1 MTTLSTVQSSNS
13 KMFQLEL
20 LWWTMTLLVALL
32 VLLPISL
39 KLPHYPFWTINIL
52 YIATFITTTRYIF
65 LLSSTFLARR
75 LLWKLAIIFLS
86 IPFVFYL
93 IQELNGFQTY
103 LDEQGVEAVVGTL
116 PFQDQ
121 QAMYHYVRNEMLLFG
136 TGAIVGSVIFPFRL
150 IIAIWRVRNRKE
162 QV

>member
-1 MTTLSTVQSSNS
+1 MAATTVHASHS
-13 KMFQLEL
+13 KMLQLEL
-20 LWWTMTLLVALL
+20 MWWITTLLVALL
-32 VLLPISL
+32 VLLPIAL
-39 KLPHYPFWTINIL
+39 KLPDYPFWTINFL

-103 LDEQGVEAVVGTL
+103 LDEQGVEAVVGAL

-121 QAMYHYVRNEMLLFG
+121 QAMYHYIRNEVLLFG
-136 TGAIVGSVIFPFRL
+136 TGAIIGSIVFPFRL
-150 IIAIWRVRNRKE
+150 IIAIWRVRNRKA

>member
-1 MTTLSTVQSSNS
+1 MTATTVHTSNS
-13 KMFQLEL
+13 KMLQLEL
-20 LWWTMTLLVALL
+20 MWWIMTSLVALL
-32 VLLPISL
+32 VLLPIAL
-39 KLPHYPFWTINIL
+39 KLPDYPFWTINIL
-52 YIATFITTTRYIF
+52 FIATFITTTRYIF
-65 LLSSTFLARR
+65 LLASTFLARR
-75 LLWKLAIIFLS
+75 LWWKLAIIFLF

-103 LDEQGVEAVVGTL
+103 LDEEGVEAVVGAL

-136 TGAIVGSVIFPFRL
+136 TGAIVGSIVFPFRL

>member
-1 MTTLSTVQSSNS
+1 MTTTANSSNS
-13 KMFQLEL
+13 KMLQLEL
-20 LWWTMTLLVALL
+20 LWWLTTLLIALL
-32 VLLPISL
+32 VLLPVAL
-39 KLPHYPFWTINIL
+39 KLPNYPFWTINLL

-75 LLWKLAIIFLS
+75 LWWKLAIIFLS

-103 LDEQGVEAVVGTL
+103 LDEQGVEAVVGVL
-116 PFQDQ
+116 PFQEQ
-121 QAMYHYVRNEMLLFG
+121 QGMYQYVRNEMLLFG

-150 IIAIWRVRNRKE
+150 IISIWRVRNRKE